1 MKLNW
6 LLMFIPVGL
15 GLHWYG
21 ANPIIVFAASALALV
36 PLAALIGEATDALAS
51 FTGPTWGGLLSAS
64 LGNAPEI
71 IIGFFALR
79 QGLVTVVKSS
89 LVGSIIGNLLFGL
102 GLSMIVGGARNGT
115 QKFDLEVANTH
126 SGLLMLAA
134 SGLIIPAVF
143 YHTGANVTRAISVQ
157 IAVVL
162 FVVYAGSLLFT
173 LLTSRPA
180 LGKEKVKAE
189 VPGAAEPSGREAGW
203 GRNKSLGILAIVT
216 IALAFMSEVLTDAI
230 EPASQSLGLTPVF
243 AGVFLLALVGNVA
256 ELFNAVSF
264 ARMDKMDLALGVTVG
279 ASIQVALVVAPVLVF
294 LGALVS
300 QPMDLVFTRF
310 EIVAMGLA
318 VLVAKQ
324 LIFNGKSNWLEGL
337 MLVGV
342 YVMLGI
348 GFFYLPAHPGPPR

>member
-6 LLMFIPVGL
+6 LLVFIPVAL
-15 GLHWYG
+15 ALHRYG
-21 ANPIIVFAASALALV
+21 ANPIMVFAASALALV
-36 PLAALIGEATDALAS
+36 PLAALMGEATDALAD
-51 FTGPTWGGLLSAS
+51 FVGPTWGGLLSAS

-102 GLSMIVGGARNGT
+102 GLSMIVGGARHGT
-115 QKFDLEVANTH
+115 QTFDLGVANTN
-126 SGLLMLAA
+126 SGLLMLTA

-143 YHTGANVTRAISVQ
+143 YHTSANVTRAISVE
-157 IAVVL
+157 IAVAL

-189 VPGAAEPSGREAGW
+189 VPGATEPTGREAGW
-203 GRNKSLGILAIVT
+203 GRNKAIVILAIVT
-216 IALAFMSEVLTDAI
+216 IALAFMSEILTDAI
-230 EPASQSLGLTPVF
+230 EPASQRLGLTPVF

-310 EIVAMGLA
+310 EIVALGLA
-318 VLVAKQ
+318 VVLAKQ

-342 YVMLGI
+342 YFMLGV
-348 GFFYLPAHPGPPR
+348 GFFNLPAEPVPPR